1 LCKTFHINSL
11 RPFQEKARQ
20 NSLQGIDTILDVPTG
35 GGKTLA
41 FFYSLF
47 YYLGDLDDIA
57 LCQKIVL
64 VIGPISVLLESQVQ
78 SLLSK
83 GIPAIALTSTDDKED
98 ESLLEHL
105 KDCGANKYRI
115 GFIGPE
121 MALQA
126 KFQSLVLKSE
136 KFYENLVQLVIDEAH
151 CITEWGTDDFRPAFA
166 EL

>member
-1 LCKTFHINSL
+1 LCKTFGIDSL
-11 RPFQEKARQ
+11 RPFQEKAGQ
-20 NSLQGIDTILDVPTG
+20 NSLQGIDTILDIPTG

-47 YYLGDLDDIA
+47 YYLGDLDNIS

-64 VIGPISVLLESQVQ
+64 VIGLISALLESQVQ

-83 GIPAIALTSTDDKED
+83 GIPAVALTSTEDKED
-98 ESLLEHL
+98 ESLLERM
-105 KDCGANKYRI
+105 KVCANKYRI

-121 MALQA
+121 MALRA

-136 KFYENLVQLVIDEAH
+136 KFYENVVQLVIDEAH
-151 CITEWGTDDFRPAFA
+151 CITEWGSDDFRPAFA